1 LVTLTGTTNNGVI
14 TYNGSGT
21 DATVESN
28 LTFDGTTIGLTG
40 NILINADV
48 SVQTNSQS
56 VTGTT
61 QMFALS
67 DYSGVV
73 LDYLI
78 KNSSNMR
85 AGTIVGVWDGSNSNL
100 SETTTTDLGNTTA
113 VSFTISNSGTVNAV
127 VTSGTWTVVMFARA
141 LSI

>member
-1 LVTLTGTTNNGVI
+1 MNT
-14 TYNGSGT
+14 
-21 DATVESN
+21 
-28 LTFDGTTIGLTG
+28 
-40 NILINADV
+40 DV
-48 SVQTNSQS
+48 SIQTNSQS

-61 QMFALS
+61 SMFTLS

-73 LDYLI
+73 LDYLV
-78 KNSSNMR
+78 KNGSNMR
-85 AGTIVGVWDGSNSNL
+85 AGTVVGIWDGSNSNL